1 MDHQRYS
8 TENQAD
14 AIAAYA
20 ARRNREIAR
29 TYNLAPPPS
38 LTIINGGRKRGKCK
52 YS

>member
-20 ARRNREIAR
+20 AQRNLEIAR

-38 LTIINGGRKRGKCK
+38 LTIVSGKRKRGGKF
-52 YS
+52 S